1 MKSILEAAPV
11 ELAAVKK
18 RTIRSLAMG
27 QIEEG
32 DCDFITNHIDAIL
45 KRVELIN
52 NERTK
57 DAES

>member
-27 QIEEG
+27 QIQEK
-32 DCDFITNHIDAIL
+32 DCDFINNHIDAIL
-45 KRVELIN
+45 KRVDEIN
-52 NERTK
+52 HKER
-57 DAES
+57 EEV